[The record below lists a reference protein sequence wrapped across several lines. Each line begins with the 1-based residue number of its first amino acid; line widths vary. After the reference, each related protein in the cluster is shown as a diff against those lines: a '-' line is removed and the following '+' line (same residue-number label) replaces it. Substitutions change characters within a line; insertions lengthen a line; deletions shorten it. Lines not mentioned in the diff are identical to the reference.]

1 MTIQPIDHSLL
12 SGAAQ
17 PSYDAARM
25 NAEGQSFQAK
35 LDELQRKA
43 AGDTVSETTGYAPKN
58 TMAAEVVEAK
68 KLREACEGFGCG
80 GAAADALTHAGGGE
94 LRRAWKLVGLA
105 VLSGGHAV
113 SWVYVCGQAQIRFPA
128 LVADEAAFGVLGEAS
143 VHTGADGLADAGCGL
158 VGVLSA
164 RPLVMLEAEP
174 V

>member
-1 MTIQPIDHSLL
+1 MVRIPLSLCVADGAECVGGAGISRSL
-12 SGAAQ
+12 GVADSG
-17 PSYDAARM
+17 
-25 NAEGQSFQAK
+25 
-35 LDELQRKA
+35 
-43 AGDTVSETTGYAPKN
+43 
-58 TMAAEVVEAK
+58 
-68 KLREACEGFGCG
+68 EACEGFGCG